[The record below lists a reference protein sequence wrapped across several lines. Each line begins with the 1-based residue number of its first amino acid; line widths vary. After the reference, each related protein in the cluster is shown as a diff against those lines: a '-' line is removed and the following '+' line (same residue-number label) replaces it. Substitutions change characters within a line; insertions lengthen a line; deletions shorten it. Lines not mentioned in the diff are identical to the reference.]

1 MTNFDDAVKIAA
13 IKKKKNLAAI
23 AKTMCITRSALT
35 QMISGNPT
43 KANID
48 RIAAALD
55 MKSSELIAL
64 GEDQ

>member
-1 MTNFDDAVKIAA
+1 
-13 IKKKKNLAAI
+13 
-23 AKTMCITRSALT
+23 
-35 QMISGNPT
+35 MISGNPT